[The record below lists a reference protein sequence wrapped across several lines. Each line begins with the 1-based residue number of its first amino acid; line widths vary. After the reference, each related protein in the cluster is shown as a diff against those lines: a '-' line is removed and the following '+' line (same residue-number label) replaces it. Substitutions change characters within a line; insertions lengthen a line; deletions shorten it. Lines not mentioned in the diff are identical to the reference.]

1 MQFLAK
7 VLFREI
13 DFTEKT
19 EPTTKLRPETEVPT
33 QVPGRTSSKTIAL
46 FFLFLGRSELLVD
59 SRWRVING
67 FSLGAHQFG
76 YIAPREKKLLARH
89 LLDNLCKNM

>member
-7 VLFREI
+7 VLP
-13 DFTEKT
+13 TESFVDHAI
-19 EPTTKLRPETEVPT
+19 L
-33 QVPGRTSSKTIAL
+33 L
-46 FFLFLGRSELLVD
+46 HFFFLFLGRSELLVD
-59 SRWRVING
+59 SRWRVMNG

>member
-1 MQFLAK
+1 MGVHTTFTNIFFFTHKGYTFLSFKKVQFLAK

-19 EPTTKLRPETEVPT
+19 EPTTKLRPETEVPP

-46 FFLFLGRSELLVD
+46 FFYF
-59 SRWRVING
+59 
-67 FSLGAHQFG
+67 
-76 YIAPREKKLLARH
+76 
-89 LLDNLCKNM
+89 

>member
-1 MQFLAK
+1 MVSFYFKGNGRTHNIYKHIFLHKVQFLA
-7 VLFREI
+7 LF
-13 DFTEKT
+13 
-19 EPTTKLRPETEVPT
+19 
-33 QVPGRTSSKTIAL
+33 S
-46 FFLFLGRSELLVD
+46 LFLGRSELLVD